1 MIDVELE
8 RIVLTANRSDCMPV
22 DDRADVSRCYSLY
35 GWHFIVRQTQPV
47 YASAAGAFREHSM
60 QVVFEPEVM

>member
-1 MIDVELE
+1 MIDVE
-8 RIVLTANRSDCMPV
+8 RIVLTANRSGYMV

-35 GWHFIVRQTQPV
+35 GWHFIVCQTQPV